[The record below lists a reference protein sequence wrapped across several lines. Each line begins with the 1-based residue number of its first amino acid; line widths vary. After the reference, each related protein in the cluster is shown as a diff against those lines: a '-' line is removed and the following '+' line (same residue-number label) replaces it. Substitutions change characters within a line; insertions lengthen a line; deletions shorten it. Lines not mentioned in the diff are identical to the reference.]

1 MELGQKNLV
10 SWMREE
16 ALPLWA
22 SRGVDP
28 QYGGFVEELNQDGG
42 PSSVGFKRV
51 RVQGRQ
57 LFSFATAAILG
68 WHPEAE
74 ALAEH
79 GYVFLKTKCRA
90 PNGNWVR
97 RLSRDG
103 SILDAELDLYD
114 TAFIVLGLATYYRM
128 SRDREALGL
137 IETTLSMVRLGL
149 ATPAQKGYRQSAGDR
164 ETLRQ
169 NPNMHWFEAML
180 LCFEG
185 TQDQRYLDEIL
196 RIYGRMEESVIE
208 PKTGALRE
216 LFDNQWKPVQ
226 EGGKFLVE
234 PGHHYEWA
242 WLLSRAGKGNPPQGQ
257 FDPGHSRFRRSIW
270 RQSCHRARLR
280 PGKRRGGGHPADPS
294 ALGSNGSSSR
304 LGLSAKTSKEFDRER
319 RIAELESNLLSRYFT
334 RKPMGSWC
342 DRLDA
347 DGRVQDGPV
356 PASSM
361 YHVMMCVVELWAWR
375 SARENTGK

>member
-242 WLLSRAGKGNPPQGQ
+242 WLLSRAEKEIPLKANLIQGILGFADRFGVNPVTGLVYDQVSDEGEVTQPT
-257 FDPGHSRFRRSIW
+257 
-270 RQSCHRARLR
+270 HRLWVQTE
-280 PGKRRGGGHPADPS
+280 
-294 ALGSNGSSSR
+294 ALKAWLVR
-304 LGLSAKTSKEFDRER
+304 KDVKEFDRER
-319 RIAELESNLLSRYFT
+319 RIAELESNLLSRYFN